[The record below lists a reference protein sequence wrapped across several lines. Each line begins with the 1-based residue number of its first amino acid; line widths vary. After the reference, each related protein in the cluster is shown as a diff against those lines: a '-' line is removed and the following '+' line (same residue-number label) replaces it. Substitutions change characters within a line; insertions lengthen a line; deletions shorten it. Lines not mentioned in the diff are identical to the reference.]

1 MKYIII
7 LGDGMSDYP
16 IDELNNKTPLQYADK
31 PTMDYFAK
39 HGEMGLVKTIPDG
52 ISPGSDIANLSVMG
66 YDPHKFYSGRS
77 PLEAVSIGVKL
88 SDYDISFRCNLVTLS
103 EHSDYNKKIMIDHSS
118 DEISSEEAKILIE
131 YINKEL
137 STPAIKFFPGVSYR
151 HLLVWAGGPYDF
163 NFTPPH
169 DILDRRIN
177 NYLPKGP
184 HKDIFLEMMRKSN
197 KLLTNH
203 FINKERIKK
212 GLKPANSIWIW
223 GEGKNPQLSSFTEKY
238 RIKGSVISAVDL
250 IKGIGLCAGLSSID
264 VEGATGNINTNF
276 HGKAVAALDEIKKG
290 IDFVYIH
297 IEAPDESG
305 HRNEMD
311 NKIKAIELI
320 DQKIIRTIKQEL
332 DNVGEDYRIMVLPDH
347 PTPLSLRTH
356 TSDPVP
362 FVVFDNKKIVNNS
375 IRVYDEDS
383 ASQTGIFID
392 EGHKLMDYFIL
403 GEIK

>member
-223 GEGKNPQLSSFTEKY
+223 GEGKKPQLSSFTEKY
-238 RIKGSVISAVDL
+238 KIKGSVISAVDL